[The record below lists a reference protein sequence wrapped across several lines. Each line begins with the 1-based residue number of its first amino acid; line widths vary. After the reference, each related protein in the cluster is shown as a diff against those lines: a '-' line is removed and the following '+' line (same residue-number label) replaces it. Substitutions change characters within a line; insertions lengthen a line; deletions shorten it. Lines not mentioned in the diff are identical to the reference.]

1 MVKSNTKQYSVSL
14 IEIEK
19 NEYLNIKKMKK
30 LSLVAFM
37 VLFMLSCKQTK
48 EVVHKQSSTPE
59 TASYWQ
65 QQIDYSMDIDVDVNK
80 YQYKGIQKAVYTNNS
95 PDELTKVFYHLY
107 FNAFQPGSQM
117 DVRSLNIKDP
127 DRRVGD
133 RISKLQP
140 DEIGY
145 IKVNSL
151 QQNGVSVA
159 FETVGT
165 ILEVT
170 LDTPIK
176 SGESVTFDMLFE
188 AQVPAQIRRSGR
200 NNKEGVALSMAQW
213 YPKMAEY
220 DFQGWHTPP
229 YIAREFH
236 GVWGNFDVKL
246 TIDKTYVVGG
256 TGYLQ
261 NPQEIGHGYEEASK
275 PLNVPSTDKLTW
287 HFKAPKVHDFVW
299 AADPKYKHDVLK
311 MDNGIDLHF
320 LYKKNLAPEYL
331 KNWKDLQK
339 PTAALMTYFSEHVGQ
354 YPYKQ
359 YSVIQGGDGG
369 MEYAMAT
376 LITGKRKYGSLF
388 GVTAHEMAHTWF
400 QFLLASNESLHPW
413 MDEGFTSYISNK
425 ASAEILKNSE
435 GKNPNSGPYRGY
447 NYITKNGLEE
457 PLTTHAD
464 RYNTNAAYSV
474 GSYGKGSMF
483 LSQLEYVIGAEN
495 VAKGLK
501 KYFADFSFKHPTP
514 NDIKRTMEK
523 VSGIHLDWYL
533 NEWIQ
538 TTHTIDYGVKTVNGT
553 EVTLERIGQMPMP
566 VDVDVTYVD
575 GSTESFNIP
584 LRVMRGNKPT
594 AATVLEDWAWAHPTY
609 TFQTAKTIQSV
620 VIDNSKLMADV
631 NDDNNIFEV
640 E

>member
-1 MVKSNTKQYSVSL
+1 
-14 IEIEK
+14 
-19 NEYLNIKKMKK
+19 MKK

-48 EVVHKQSSTPE
+48 EVVYKQSTTPE

-80 YQYKGIQKAVYTNNS
+80 YQYKGTQKAVYTNNS

-188 AQVPAQIRRSGR
+188 AQVPVQIRRSGR

-299 AADPKYKHDVLK
+299 AADPEYKHDVLR

-339 PTAALMTYFSEHVGQ
+339 PTAALMTYFSEYVGQ

-501 KYFADFSFKHPTP
+501 KYFTDFSFKHPTP

-538 TTHTIDYGVKTVNGT
+538 TTHTIDYGVKTVSGT

-566 VDVDVTYVD
+566 VDVDVTYID

-584 LRVMRGNKPT
+584 LRVMRGNKT
-594 AATVLEDWAWAHPTY
+594 TSATVLEDWAWAHPTY
-609 TFQTAKTIQSV
+609 TFQTSKTIKSV
-620 VIDNSKLMADV
+620 EIDISKLMADV

>member
-1 MVKSNTKQYSVSL
+1 
-14 IEIEK
+14 
-19 NEYLNIKKMKK
+19 MKK
-30 LSLVAFM
+30 LLLVAFM
-37 VLFMLSCKQTK
+37 TLWMLSCKQTK
-48 EVVHKQSSTPE
+48 EVVYKQSTTIE

-65 QQIDYSMDIDVDVNK
+65 QQIDYSMDIDVDVNN
-80 YQYKGIQKAVYTNNS
+80 YQYKGTQKAVYTNNS

-140 DEIGY
+140 NEIGY

-151 QQNGVSVA
+151 QQNGISVA
-159 FETVGT
+159 FEAVGT

-176 SGESVTFDMLFE
+176 SGESVTFDMVFE

-261 NPQEIGHGYEEASK
+261 NPQEIGHGYEEDSK
-275 PLNVPSTDKLTW
+275 PLNIPSTDKLTW

-299 AADPKYKHDVLK
+299 AADPEYKHDVLK

-320 LYKKNLAPEYL
+320 LYKKNLAPAYL

-339 PTAALMTYFSEHVGQ
+339 PTAALMTYFSKHIGQ

-388 GVTAHEMAHTWF
+388 GVTAHELAHTWF

-501 KYFADFSFKHPTP
+501 KYFTDFSFKHPTP

-538 TTHTIDYGVKTVNGT
+538 TTHTIDYGVKTVIGT

-575 GSTESFNIP
+575 GSVESFNIP

-594 AATVLEDWAWAHPTY
+594 SATVLEDWAWAHPTY
-609 TFQTAKTIQSV
+609 TFKTAKKIKSV
-620 VIDNSKLMADV
+620 VIDSSKLMADV